1 MKTALIHSD
10 AYQRF
15 DYGASHPLR
24 MERLGLTYALM
35 DAYGLLAPPETRVT
49 PPRPAPEAVLGTFH
63 TAEYLE
69 VLRAASAG
77 QEVPVAYRYGLG
89 PGDNPIWPGMYQAS
103 ALACGGSIAAAELV
117 AAGEV
122 GRAFAFAGGLHHA
135 MPDRASGFCYLND
148 AVLAVQALRARGL
161 RGC

>member
-89 PGDNPIWPGMYQAS
+89 PGDHPIWAGMYEAR
-103 ALACGGSIAAAELV
+103 ALASGVRGGGPSLWREVATPRSPTGPPGSDTSATRCSGTRRSGPAGIAWWSPPA
-117 AAGEV
+117 
-122 GRAFAFAGGLHHA
+122 
-135 MPDRASGFCYLND
+135 
-148 AVLAVQALRARGL
+148 
-161 RGC
+161 

>member
-24 MERLGLTYALM
+24 MEAC
-35 DAYGLLAPPETRVT
+35 GLLAPPETRVT

-77 QEVPVAYRYGLG
+77 QEVPMAYRYGLG
-89 PGDNPIWPGMYQAS
+89 PGDNPIWPGMYEAS
-103 ALACGGSIAAAELV
+103 ALACGG
-117 AAGEV
+117 GD
-122 GRAFAFAGGLHHA
+122 AGG
-135 MPDRASGFCYLND
+135 G
-148 AVLAVQALRARGL
+148 RGP
-161 RGC
+161 